1 MKKIIPIILILNS
14 LALSQITDSHEG
26 DFVVVTGTT
35 TYESLP
41 FIEAFSE
48 GDGTSFDKWVSAQWS
63 SFGSTS
69 DDYDCVDGSN
79 CGNDDQYYSSLTPPD
94 SFSLTC
100 NPSDNTYPYCSDVD
114 VWKKHSS
121 APNWTSAPV
130 ARFKY
135 SHTRDYSTSMYSPL
149 IDISEF
155 SNINI
160 SFDMNFDAWEST
172 STNEYLE
179 VEYCTGSGWENGLT
193 FLADASL
200 GAVDIPWGTNSFF
213 LTGLEDLDTLQ
224 IRFRTH
230 GTFAYNLNYWYV
242 DNVSIQHTVQH
253 DDVSLSVSDI
263 DVDLFIGESDTV
275 EVVITN
281 SGDSDVDWSVEIN
294 DSTEVDGGVTFTK
307 SDYADWT
314 DETNQDRVSD
324 NLWITRCD
332 QYALFN
338 AYYQGCAYNNGPEGT
353 QWAIGSLSDG
363 VENLYF
369 GDFTEVLGYNVGDVL
384 NDNLIPNNL
393 PMVMHDTNEDL
404 YYEVQFHSWTCLLYT
419 SDAADE

>member
-314 DETNQDRVSD
+314 D
-324 NLWITRCD
+324 
-332 QYALFN
+332 
-338 AYYQGCAYNNGPEGT
+338 
-353 QWAIGSLSDG
+353 
-363 VENLYF
+363 
-369 GDFTEVLGYNVGDVL
+369 
-384 NDNLIPNNL
+384 
-393 PMVMHDTNEDL
+393 
-404 YYEVQFHSWTCLLYT
+404 
-419 SDAADE
+419 

>member
-1 MKKIIPIILILNS
+1 
-14 LALSQITDSHEG
+14 
-26 DFVVVTGTT
+26 
-35 TYESLP
+35 
-41 FIEAFSE
+41 
-48 GDGTSFDKWVSAQWS
+48 DKWVSAQWS

-69 DDYDCVDGSN
+69 DDYDCADGSN

-149 IDISEF
+149 INISEF
-155 SNINI
+155 SDMKI
-160 SFDMNFDAWEST
+160 SFDMYFDAWEST

-179 VEYCTGSGWENGLT
+179 VEYCTGSGWENALT

-242 DNVSIQHTVQH
+242 DNVNIEFYPYTDPVWYVATTGS
-253 DDVSLSVSDI
+253 
-263 DVDLFIGESDTV
+263 
-275 EVVITN
+275 
-281 SGDSDVDWSVEIN
+281 
-294 DSTEVDGGVTFTK
+294 DSTGDGSEENPFATIQT
-307 SDYADWT
+307 
-314 DETNQDRVSD
+314 
-324 NLWITRCD
+324 
-332 QYALFN
+332 
-338 AYYQGCAYNNGPEGT
+338 
-353 QWAIGSLSDG
+353 AIDSASDG
-363 VENLYF
+363 ETVYVSN
-369 GDFTEVLGYNVGDVL
+369 G
-384 NDNLIPNNL
+384 I
-393 PMVMHDTNEDL
+393 
-404 YYEVQFHSWTCLLYT
+404 YEGGIVISNK
-419 SDAADE
+419 